1 MGVATTEEEI
11 EVIEGEG
18 DIMLGRAMDIKVKV
32 VIIMEVIEKII
43 TTKGAA
49 IKVVMQHI
57 DISMTIGAKM
67 EENIMET
74 KNVIVGY
81 KGRAGKENTD
91 AHEISN
97 IKNVLYSILNINN
110 WICDVFLLTSL
121 PLYNYFVQ
129 LIPCLVRVEIRGAR
143 LILHVTYRFDT

>member
-18 DIMLGRAMDIKVKV
+18 DIMQGRAMDIKVKV

-43 TTKGAA
+43 TTKAVA
-49 IKVVMQHI
+49 HKVVMQHI
-57 DISMTIGAKM
+57 EISMIIGAKR
-67 EENIMET
+67 EENIMGT
-74 KNVIVGY
+74 KIVIVGY

-91 AHEISN
+91 AHEISD

-110 WICDVFLLTSL
+110 CICDGF
-121 PLYNYFVQ
+121 Y
-129 LIPCLVRVEIRGAR
+129 
-143 LILHVTYRFDT
+143 

>member
-18 DIMLGRAMDIKVKV
+18 DIMQGRAMDIKAKV

-43 TTKGAA
+43 TTKAVA
-49 IKVVMQHI
+49 HKVVMQHI
-57 DISMTIGAKM
+57 EISMIIGAKR
-67 EENIMET
+67 EENIMGT
-74 KNVIVGY
+74 KIVIVGY

-91 AHEISN
+91 ANEISN

-110 WICDVFLLTSL
+110 WICDVFL
-121 PLYNYFVQ
+121 
-129 LIPCLVRVEIRGAR
+129 
-143 LILHVTYRFDT
+143 

>member
-1 MGVATTEEEI
+1 MQIKIITTKVIRGATTTEVEI

-43 TTKGAA
+43 TTKGVA

-57 DISMTIGAKM
+57 EISMIIGAKR

-74 KNVIVGY
+74 KIVIVGY
-81 KGRAGKENTD
+81 KGRAGKENID
-91 AHEISN
+91 ANEIF
-97 IKNVLYSILNINN
+97 NINN
-110 WICDVFLLTSL
+110 VFYSNLNIINWQCDIFI
-121 PLYNYFVQ
+121 Y
-129 LIPCLVRVEIRGAR
+129 
-143 LILHVTYRFDT
+143 